1 MSILYNDAFAFYDEN
16 KLLGEPIFKSDLKTG
31 HFNTLWVGF
40 IENFVDILYSE
51 RLKNNNYPL
60 LKKFFIDFQAYNL
73 VLSGNNSFEKFVL
86 RLRKLVESDDV
97 ELKNEF
103 YKLVSE
109 LEEPFSKDK
118 LWIKRE
124 VRSILWVW
132 NWIDLAQY
140 QKWISWNWYNAKLNW
155 LLNWFVSYNQGD
167 KEKTLWQELDDDIKT
182 ISERVNNI
190 TLKRAI
196 NEKGIIIDDRVVI
209 YSALDWYSPW
219 EVFLEIDWKIIS
231 RHK

>member
-1 MSILYNDAFAFYDEN
+1 MVLDFAKKD
-16 KLLGEPIFKSDLKTG
+16 DLK
-31 HFNTLWVGF
+31 NQIVL
-40 IENFVDILYSE
+40 DLYGWTWTIGMIFAKAWAKQVKS
-51 RLKNNNYPL
+51 
-60 LKKFFIDFQAYNL
+60 
-73 VLSGNNSFEKFVL
+73 
-86 RLRKLVESDDV
+86 VEMVTSASLDWK
-97 ELKNEF
+97 E
-103 YKLVSE
+103 
-109 LEEPFSKDK
+109 
-118 LWIKRE
+118 
-124 VRSILWVW
+124 
-132 NWIDLAQY
+132 
-140 QKWISWNWYNAKLNW
+140 NAKLNW